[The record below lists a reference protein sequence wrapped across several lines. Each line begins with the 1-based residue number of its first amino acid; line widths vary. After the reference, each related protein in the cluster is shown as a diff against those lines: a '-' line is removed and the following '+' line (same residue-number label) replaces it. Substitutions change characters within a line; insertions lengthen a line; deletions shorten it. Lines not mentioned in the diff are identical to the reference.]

1 MGHYLRELIQKHK
14 AGIRLGIFS
23 VCSANEFVLE
33 SLLEFGRKHDQA
45 VLIEATS
52 NQVNQYGGYTG
63 MVPRDFVEFVAGI
76 AAKAGFPK
84 DRVILGG
91 DHLGPNP
98 WRQEPAAEAMA
109 KAEVLVQE
117 YLSLIHI
124 LRAVQVWSRIR
135 ERGWG
140 FLEGFAITARLV
152 DQGVVPHFL
161 LPYSAPDFG
170 PLAEPTVEE
179 VRRKLEHGGNRA
191 LIPVSYTHLDV
202 YKRQEQGYPV
212 IFICDHHEADDKE
225 FDMFPAHC
233 VAGSP
238 GSQIIPELEV
248 KPGDK
253 IIKKRRYSAF
263 FGTELDLYLR
273 EKGVEEIYLVGVCT
287 NICAVSY
294 THLDVYKR
302 QPLG

>member
-117 YLSLIHI
+117 YV
-124 LRAVQVWSRIR
+124 RA
-135 ERGWG
+135 G
-140 FLEGFAITARLV
+140 FSKI
-152 DQGVVPHFL
+152 
-161 LPYSAPDFG
+161 
-170 PLAEPTVEE
+170 
-179 VRRKLEHGGNRA
+179 
-191 LIPVSYTHLDV
+191 HLD
-202 YKRQEQGYPV
+202 
-212 IFICDHHEADDKE
+212 AS
-225 FDMFPAHC
+225 M
-233 VAGSP
+233 
-238 GSQIIPELEV
+238 
-248 KPGDK
+248 
-253 IIKKRRYSAF
+253 
-263 FGTELDLYLR
+263 
-273 EKGVEEIYLVGVCT
+273 
-287 NICAVSY
+287 
-294 THLDVYKR
+294 HL
-302 QPLG
+302 